1 MTFLID
7 EAGQLAASW
16 GMLIFLTVVVGLCL
30 ACCLAALVVWLLV
43 HYGVI
48 KHLPCHC
55 HHHHEEGEPCE
66 CHHEEGEPCEGGHEE
81 VLGALDSDTKKILD
95 AIKGLKTAGVTATA
109 IPASEGGVTFATST
123 VKKTYLEKVDELPKE
138 ERKLYDALIAHIH
151 EKEGIKESMTTSTYK
166 IKMKAYPLV
175 KFTFKR
181 GGLVALINVHN
192 QALNGYIGES
202 NVKVNETE
210 VAIKELDDYKMVTE
224 LIDVADAEIHK
235 DLERKA
241 EERREKR
248 RLARAA
254 AKAAQQ

>member
-1 MTFLID
+1 MTVFAI
-7 EAGQLAASW
+7 EQENMIAASW

-30 ACCLAALVVWLLV
+30 ALCLAAVVVGLLV
-43 HYGVI
+43 HFGVI
-48 KHLPCHC
+48 KHLPCPC
-55 HHHHEEGEPCE
+55 HHHHEGEEPCE
-66 CHHEEGEPCEGGHEE
+66 CHHEEGHPEGGHEE

-95 AIKGLKTAGVTATA
+95 AIKGLKSAGVTATA
-109 IPASEGGVTFATST
+109 IPASEGGVTFATSV

-181 GGLVALINVHN
+181 GGLVALVNVHN

-210 VAIKELDDYKMVTE
+210 VAIKALDDYAMVTE
-224 LIDVADAEIHK
+224 LIDVAEGEIKK

-254 AKAAQQ
+254 AKANQ

>member
-1 MTFLID
+1 MTFLIE
-7 EAGQLAASW
+7 EADAIQASW
-16 GMLIFLTVVVGLCL
+16 GMLIFLTVIVGLCL
-30 ACCLAALVVWLLV
+30 ACLLAAIVVGLLV

-48 KHLPCHC
+48 KHLPCP

-66 CHHEEGEPCEGGHEE
+66 CHHEEGEGGEGE
-81 VLGALDSDTKKILD
+81 VLGAIDIDTKKILD
-95 AIKGLKTAGVTATA
+95 AIKGLRTEGVVAAA
-109 IPASEGGVTFATST
+109 IPASEGGVTFATS
-123 VKKTYLEKVDELPKE
+123 VEKKTYVQRVDELPKE

-210 VAIKELDDYKMVTE
+210 VAVKALDDYQMISE

-254 AKAAQQ
+254 AKAAQ